1 MELAKPNASE
11 AAQPPGAPTGA
22 AEATG
27 GGSSGSD
34 SLVIHPYVF
43 PAPLK
48 APLLGK
54 LKKLSQHLNGGKEGA
69 AYLQALESARSQL
82 GAGERRRRFAARRTS
97 LKPDESRCRF

>member
-11 AAQPPGAPTGA
+11 AAQPPGAPADA

-34 SLVIHPYVF
+34 SLLIHPYLF

-48 APLLGK
+48 APVLGK
-54 LKKLSQHLNGGKEGA
+54 LKKLSQHLNKDKDGA

-82 GAGERRRRFAARRTS
+82 GAGERRRPFAACRTS
-97 LKPDESRCRF
+97 LKSRRRF